1 MTKEDMRELLIYALE
16 AIDYRTMMEKQH
28 DCNDCGYACCKYR
41 PRPGE
46 RTRINC
52 PHWKRR
58 EP

>member
-1 MTKEDMRELLIYALE
+1 MTREDMKELLIYVLE

-52 PHWKRR
+52 PLWKRR

>member
-1 MTKEDMRELLIYALE
+1 MTRTEAKELLQILMDTITYQEL
-16 AIDYRTMMEKQH
+16 REKQH

-46 RTRINC
+46 WTRINC
-52 PHWKRR
+52 PHWKRG

>member
-1 MTKEDMRELLIYALE
+1 MTRTEVKETLQVLMDIITYQEIL
-16 AIDYRTMMEKQH
+16 EKQH
-28 DCNDCGYACCKYR
+28 DCNDCSYACCKYR

-52 PHWKRR
+52 PLWKRR